1 MTAKAPIIIT
11 AAILALICAAP
22 AAALKGDVLP
32 AKGKNILTWTPPEQE
47 AGYRRMPE
55 VYPTRLIKRGSR
67 VHPLPKADGPDLSGL
82 KFTERGV
89 DYTIDSMMTAN
100 HISGLLVMKDG
111 KIVLERYGL
120 GRTADDR
127 WVSFSVA
134 KSVTS
139 TLIGA
144 AVKDGYIKSI
154 DEPVVKYI
162 PDLAGS
168 AYDGVSIRNL
178 ITMTSGVK
186 WNESY
191 NDVHSDV
198 AQVVEHLPAP
208 PGKNGIVEY
217 MRQRP
222 REVPPG
228 TRFLYNTGDTDL
240 AGVLLVNATHKTMA
254 QYLSEKIW
262 KPYGMEK
269 DANWMLDYWGQEHGG
284 CCISMTLRDYGRF
297 GQFMLEGGHG
307 ILPDGW
313 IATATTNQVPT
324 PATGRAQPY
333 GFFWWIQPAQNTY
346 EAQGIKG
353 QLIYINPAQQIV
365 IVENSAVPN
374 EGPPGG
380 GKNAF
385 LNAAVAALTTKL

>member
-1 MTAKAPIIIT
+1 MTARRLAV
-11 AAILALICAAP
+11 AALLLILSAAP
-22 AAALKGDVLP
+22 AMALKTDVLP
-32 AKGKNILTWTPPEQE
+32 PQGKNILTWTAQEQE
-47 AGYRRMPE
+47 AGYRRIPE
-55 VYPTRLIKRGSR
+55 VYPTRVIKRGSR
-67 VHPLPKADGPDLSGL
+67 VHALPRAAGPDLSGL
-82 KFTERGV
+82 KFSERGV
-89 DYTIDSMMTAN
+89 DYTIESMMAAN
-100 HISGLLVMKDG
+100 HMSGLLVMKDG
-111 KIVLERYGL
+111 KIVLERYAL
-120 GRTADDR
+120 GRTAEDR
-127 WVSFSVA
+127 WVSFSIA

-178 ITMTSGVK
+178 ISMTSGVR

-191 NDVHSDV
+191 NDVRSDV
-198 AQVVEHLPAP
+198 AQVVERLPAP
-208 PGKNGIVEY
+208 AGKNGIVEY
-217 MRQRP
+217 MKGRP

-297 GQFMLEGGHG
+297 GQFILEGGHG

-313 IATATTNQVPT
+313 LATATTNQVPA
-324 PATGRAQPY
+324 PATGRNQPY
-333 GFFWWIQPAQNTY
+333 GFFWWIQPAQKSFQ
-346 EAQGIKG
+346 AQGIKG
-353 QLIYINPAQQIV
+353 QLIHIDPIQQIV
-365 IVENSAVPN
+365 IVENGAVPN
-374 EGPPGG
+374 DGPPGG

-385 LNAAVAALTTKL
+385 LTAVVAALTTKL